1 MSGRSWGIACVAAG
15 LSMAYGGWRLVKS
28 QEHPA
33 GTAGFEGPG
42 LNRRGWLMM
51 TGDALL
57 ALGLI
62 LAIIVSSFFFIGG
75 R

>member
-1 MSGRSWGIACVAAG
+1 MSGKACGAACIIAGASLTYA
-15 LSMAYGGWRLVKS
+15 GWRLVKS

-51 TGDALL
+51 LGNVLL
-57 ALGLI
+57 GLGLI
-62 LAIIVSSFFFIGG
+62 LAIIFSSFFFIGG
-75 R
+75 